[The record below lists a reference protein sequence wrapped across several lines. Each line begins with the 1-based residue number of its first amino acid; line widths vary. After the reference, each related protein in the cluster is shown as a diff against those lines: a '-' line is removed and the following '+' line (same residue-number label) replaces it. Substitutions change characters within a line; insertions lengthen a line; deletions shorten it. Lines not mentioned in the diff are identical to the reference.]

1 MMTLKKTYSG
11 IGFIEVMTATIIISI
26 AAVGLLMGVVH
37 ARGELHALEVKERA
51 SEELLNYMEYWKGR
65 IADGALSPS
74 ELAGDL
80 EGDEIYLVGSAQ
92 SKYKIRAKLYYDIH
106 RLDRITEHGTTD
118 FKRYELECWIRWY
131 DYLASPPNR
140 YSGNVSKERK
150 LSTIMSVFEL

>member
-1 MMTLKKTYSG
+1 MIAKKTYSG
-11 IGFIEVMTATIIISI
+11 IGFIEVMTATVIISI

-65 IADGALSPS
+65 IADGAISPS

-92 SKYKIRAKLYYDIH
+92 SRYKIRAKLYYDIR
-106 RLDRITEHGTTD
+106 RLNRNTGHGSTV
-118 FKRYELECWIRWY
+118 FKRYELECWIKWY
-131 DYLASPPNR
+131 DYLAAPPSR

>member
-1 MMTLKKTYSG
+1 MIAKKTYSG
-11 IGFIEVMTATIIISI
+11 IGFIEVMTATVIISI

-65 IADGALSPS
+65 IADGAISPS

-92 SKYKIRAKLYYDIH
+92 SRYKIRAKLYYDIR
-106 RLDRITEHGTTD
+106 RLNRNTDHGSTD
-118 FKRYELECWIRWY
+118 FKRYELECWIKWY
-131 DYLASPPNR
+131 DYLAAPPSR

>member
-1 MMTLKKTYSG
+1 MIAKKTYSW
-11 IGFIEVMTATIIISI
+11 IGFIEVMTATVIISI

-65 IADGALSPS
+65 IADGAISPS

-92 SKYKIRAKLYYDIH
+92 SRYKIRAKLYYDIR
-106 RLDRITEHGTTD
+106 RLNRNTDHGSTD
-118 FKRYELECWIRWY
+118 FKRYELECWIKWY
-131 DYLASPPNR
+131 DYLAAPPSR

>member
-1 MMTLKKTYSG
+1 MNFKKTYSG
-11 IGFIEVMTATIIISI
+11 IGFIEVMAATVIISI

-65 IADGALSPS
+65 IADGAISPS

-92 SKYKIRAKLYYDIH
+92 SRYKIRAKLYYDIR
-106 RLDRITEHGTTD
+106 RLDGNTNHGTTD

-131 DYLASPPNR
+131 DYLAAPPSR

>member
-1 MMTLKKTYSG
+1 MIAKKTYSG
-11 IGFIEVMTATIIISI
+11 IGFIEVMTATVIISI

-65 IADGALSPS
+65 IADGAISPS

-92 SKYKIRAKLYYDIH
+92 SRYKIRAKLYYDIR
-106 RLDRITEHGTTD
+106 RLNRNTDHGSTD
-118 FKRYELECWIRWY
+118 SKRYELECWIKWY
-131 DYLASPPNR
+131 DYLAAPPSR

>member
-1 MMTLKKTYSG
+1 MIAKKTYSG
-11 IGFIEVMTATIIISI
+11 IGFIEVMTATVIISI
-26 AAVGLLMGVVH
+26 AAVGLLMGGVH

-65 IADGALSPS
+65 IADGAISPS

-92 SKYKIRAKLYYDIH
+92 SRYKIREKLYYDIR
-106 RLDRITEHGTTD
+106 RLNRNTDHGSTD
-118 FKRYELECWIRWY
+118 FKRYELECWIKWY
-131 DYLASPPNR
+131 DYLAAPPSR

>member
-1 MMTLKKTYSG
+1 MNFKKTYSG
-11 IGFIEVMTATIIISI
+11 IGFIEVMTATVIISI

-65 IADGALSPS
+65 IADGAISPS

-92 SKYKIRAKLYYDIH
+92 SRYKIRAKLYYDIR
-106 RLDRITEHGTTD
+106 RLDGNTNHGTTD
-118 FKRYELECWIRWY
+118 FKRIHYR
-131 DYLASPPNR
+131 R
-140 YSGNVSKERK
+140 SGLDR
-150 LSTIMSVFEL
+150 

>member
-1 MMTLKKTYSG
+1 MIAKKTYSG
-11 IGFIEVMTATIIISI
+11 IGFIEVMTATVIISI

-65 IADGALSPS
+65 IADGAISPS

-92 SKYKIRAKLYYDIH
+92 SRYKIRAKLYYDI
-106 RLDRITEHGTTD
+106 RLLNRNTDHGSTD
-118 FKRYELECWIRWY
+118 FKRYELECWIKWY
-131 DYLASPPNR
+131 DYLAAPPSR

>member
-1 MMTLKKTYSG
+1 MIAKKKYSG
-11 IGFIEVMTATIIISI
+11 IGFIEVMTATVIISI

-65 IADGALSPS
+65 IADGAISPS

-92 SKYKIRAKLYYDIH
+92 SRYKIRAKLYYDIR
-106 RLDRITEHGTTD
+106 RLNRNTDHGSTD
-118 FKRYELECWIRWY
+118 FKRYELECWIKWY
-131 DYLASPPNR
+131 DYLAAPPSR

>member
-1 MMTLKKTYSG
+1 MIIKKTYSG
-11 IGFIEVMTATIIISI
+11 IGFIEVMTATVIISI

-65 IADGALSPS
+65 IADGAISPS

-80 EGDEIYLVGSAQ
+80 VGDEIYLVGSVQ
-92 SKYKIRAKLYYDIH
+92 SKYKIRAKLYYDIR
-106 RLDRITEHGTTD
+106 RLDGNTNHGPTD
-118 FKRYELECWIRWY
+118 FKRYELDCWIRWY
-131 DYLASPPNR
+131 DYLAAPPSR

>member
-1 MMTLKKTYSG
+1 MIAKKTYSG
-11 IGFIEVMTATIIISI
+11 IGFIEVMTATVIISI
-26 AAVGLLMGVVH
+26 SAVGLLMGVVH

-65 IADGALSPS
+65 IADGAISPS

-92 SKYKIRAKLYYDIH
+92 SRYKIRAKLYYDIR
-106 RLDRITEHGTTD
+106 RLNRNTDHGSTD
-118 FKRYELECWIRWY
+118 FKRYELECWIKWY
-131 DYLASPPNR
+131 DYLAAPPSR

>member
-1 MMTLKKTYSG
+1 MNFKKTYSG
-11 IGFIEVMTATIIISI
+11 IGFIEVMTATVIISI

-65 IADGALSPS
+65 IADGAISPS

-92 SKYKIRAKLYYDIH
+92 SRYKILSLIH
-106 RLDRITEHGTTD
+106 I
-118 FKRYELECWIRWY
+118 
-131 DYLASPPNR
+131 
-140 YSGNVSKERK
+140 
-150 LSTIMSVFEL
+150 